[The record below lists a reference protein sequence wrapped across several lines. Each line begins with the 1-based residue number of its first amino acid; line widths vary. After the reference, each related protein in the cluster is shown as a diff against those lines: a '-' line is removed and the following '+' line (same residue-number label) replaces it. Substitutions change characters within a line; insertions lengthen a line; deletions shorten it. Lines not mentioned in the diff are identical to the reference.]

1 MAISHF
7 ISLAHYGFPVILI
20 PFKYVIHHK
29 FAYPEIKY
37 DLAQSSR

>member
-1 MAISHF
+1 MTASHF
-7 ISLAHYGFPVILI
+7 ISLAHYGFSVMLI

-37 DLAQSSR
+37 DPAQSSR